1 MMTDE
6 QTARQ
11 VGFRIH
17 GRVQGVGFRWW
28 TRRTA
33 AELGLC
39 GVVMNRADGSV
50 EVQAVGEAAALQSFE
65 ARLAKGPPGSRVD
78 GVDRIPSDHP
88 LPAAFEIVSD
98 FGSA

>member
-6 QTARQ
+6 QTALQ
-11 VGFRIH
+11 VGFRIR

-39 GVVMNRADGSV
+39 GVVMNRMDGGV
-50 EVQAVGEAAALQSFE
+50 EVHAVGEAETVQSFE
-65 ARLAKGPPGSRVD
+65 ARLAEGPPGSRVD
-78 GVDRIPSDHP
+78 SVDRVPSDRP
-88 LPAAFEIVSD
+88 LPDAFEIVSD
-98 FGSA
+98 FGLA